1 MHFKS
6 LVAAAV
12 MGAVAASA
20 SAALKDGTYEAK
32 VIGHNAPMTV
42 TVTIAGGKIASV
54 STKNL
59 ESFGVGKTAL
69 EVKGKEIVSRQSLGI
84 DAMSGATL
92 SSFALVQGVEECL
105 KSAGAT
111 EAELD
116 KWTAP
121 AVKYPANPITVT
133 GDVAVIGGGGTGL
146 AAAVSALENGAA
158 KVVIIEKLGYLG
170 GSTNVS
176 GGALNAVDDKRQ
188 KAQGIKDS
196 IPTFFDATMKGGHNV
211 GNPAL
216 VHYLTDNACKTVEW
230 MEKQGVVFRDKI
242 GAATGSLGQRSHYG
256 VKPAGYAYTS
266 VFENVLKTK
275 YKDRVEFLLLFAR
288 GERLEHRPAFFG
300 FLLPADRFKRSV
312 DRLLH
317 DVEKIKGPDG
327 FFQKTHRAPLHGAHG
342 HGNVAVTRHENHRQR
357 AAALDKL
364 AVHLHARH
372 AVHAHVQKNAARAAD
387 VGIL

>member
-121 AVKYPANPITVT
+121 AVK
-133 GDVAVIGGGGTGL
+133 
-146 AAAVSALENGAA
+146 
-158 KVVIIEKLGYLG
+158 
-170 GSTNVS
+170 S
-176 GGALNAVDDKRQ
+176 GGRPS
-188 KAQGIKDS
+188 G
-196 IPTFFDATMKGGHNV
+196 
-211 GNPAL
+211 
-216 VHYLTDNACKTVEW
+216 
-230 MEKQGVVFRDKI
+230 R
-242 GAATGSLGQRSHYG
+242 
-256 VKPAGYAYTS
+256 
-266 VFENVLKTK
+266 FE
-275 YKDRVEFLLLFAR
+275 
-288 GERLEHRPAFFG
+288 P
-300 FLLPADRFKRSV
+300 
-312 DRLLH
+312 
-317 DVEKIKGPDG
+317 
-327 FFQKTHRAPLHGAHG
+327 
-342 HGNVAVTRHENHRQR
+342 
-357 AAALDKL
+357 
-364 AVHLHARH
+364 
-372 AVHAHVQKNAARAAD
+372 
-387 VGIL
+387 